1 MTERNWMWTSAFLVL
16 SLGIVLGW
24 VIFKKKRNDR
34 ANSNLSHI
42 TYTLNHKGFIMK
54 IKYALLST
62 VLIVVLT
69 LPLFGH
75 FAHSDTTKTDMKH
88 HHMSKMMGKPTI
100 DAAVEGLHMKVWLM
114 TQKHHKKMMKEMK
127 HDGMR
132 MKDTSMAMNKD
143 MKKMKHDGMEMDK
156 ATKEAMMAGTH
167 CIMLDASDAV
177 TKKGISDATAKVMI
191 VSPSKKHSSV
201 DLKPMMEHFG
211 SGLTL
216 DEKGQYDFTVN
227 VNVGG
232 VTKTTAFKHVV
243 K

>member
-1 MTERNWMWTSAFLVL
+1 
-16 SLGIVLGW
+16 
-24 VIFKKKRNDR
+24 
-34 ANSNLSHI
+34 
-42 TYTLNHKGFIMK
+42 
-54 IKYALLST
+54 
-62 VLIVVLT
+62 
-69 LPLFGH
+69 
-75 FAHSDTTKTDMKH
+75 
-88 HHMSKMMGKPTI
+88 
-100 DAAVEGLHMKVWLM
+100 M
-114 TQKHHKKMMKEMK
+114 TQKQHKKMMKGKMGRMMMHGEKEGTMGDMEMSEM
-127 HDGMR
+127 HDS
-132 MKDTSMAMNKD
+132 SMEMGKD
-143 MKKMKHDGMEMDK
+143 MKGMKHKGMGMNKAMMDS
-156 ATKEAMMAGTH
+156 MMAGTH